1 MLWDLFVHVQVKQSY
16 WISNEMQGSKCQ
28 QSRSGETASSCFN
41 QIFIVRYRKPFQSN
55 CFYWCDITLY
65 LFYCEMASYNM
76 DSNVSPI

>member
-16 WISNEMQGSKCQ
+16 WISNEMQSSK

-41 QIFIVRYRKPFQSN
+41 RICIVRYSKPFQSN
-55 CFYWCDITLY
+55 CFCWCVITLY
-65 LFYCEMASYNM
+65 LYFYCEIATYNM